1 MKPVRPS
8 TVALNPALSA
18 TRRTLLSGIAA
29 MPAMVG
35 ALLPGAAHAQPASVG
50 AGFSFVACGD
60 SRPMMYL
67 PVKDGHPDLV
77 RLFVEMFGLVMPE
90 RVAEE
95 VVKRDV
101 KMIFDPNSREL
112 VEVVMPF
119 MTRSEVMT
127 LSVDQGWVTR
137 ATVEDV
143 KLLPGVHREMFQL
156 QGGEWVARE
165 IVNHVQAGR
174 ARFVI
179 NSGDVIWWGNQGH
192 LISDSPYW
200 KRVYDTMLKLLPPPD
215 DEMRAAGLE
224 GRWFISVGNHE
235 VWGDPKIEGTLAAVP
250 YLKNFGVTPE
260 RLIYMFDFKGARFI
274 FLWTGKY
281 DYRSP
286 SMWDGDRPVYAE
298 QMAQLKQWLDE
309 AKAKGM
315 KKAFIVFHYPVFCR
329 SGLGPIPEPDNPHK
343 IIAACA
349 NDLELVVFNG
359 HVHTTELYDVD
370 GVKYLL
376 LGGGGAEQDPILAG
390 RTSLKSLPPDYPPDL
405 YWNGQPLKEEYNYV
419 LVDVDPNEKT
429 RFSLTRYRP
438 GSAEPF
444 ATEALFT

>member
-1 MKPVRPS
+1 VTKS
-8 TVALNPALSA
+8 TTLDGINRRALVSRMAALSA
-18 TRRTLLSGIAA
+18 LA
-29 MPAMVG
+29 G
-35 ALLPGAAHAQPASVG
+35 ALPTATHAQITG
-50 AGFSFVACGD
+50 ANRGFSFAACGD

-67 PVKDGHPDLV
+67 PYKEGHPDLV

-101 KMIFDPNSREL
+101 KMVFDPVTKDL
-112 VEVVMPF
+112 VQVIMPF
-119 MTRSEVMT
+119 MTKSEVMT
-127 LSVDQGWVTR
+127 LSVDQGWVTQ
-137 ATVEDV
+137 ATVEDI

-156 QGGEWVARE
+156 QGGDWVARE
-165 IVNHVQAGR
+165 IVGHVQAGH
-174 ARFVI
+174 AKFVV
-179 NSGDVIWWGNQGH
+179 NSGDVVWWGNQGH

-200 KRVYDTMLKLLPPPD
+200 KRVNDTMLKLLPPPD
-215 DEMRAAGLE
+215 DELRAAGLD
-224 GRWFISVGNHE
+224 GRWFLSVGNHE

-250 YLKNFGVTPE
+250 YLKNLGVTPE
-260 RLIYMFDFKGARFI
+260 RLVYKFDYKDVRFV

-286 SMWDGDRPVYAE
+286 SLWDGDRPVYAE
-298 QMAQLKQWLDE
+298 QMIQLRQWLDD

-329 SGLGPIPEPDNPHK
+329 AGLGPIPEADNPHK
-343 IIAACA
+343 VIAAYA
-349 NDLELVVFNG
+349 KDLEVVVFNG

-376 LGGGGAEQDPILAG
+376 LGGGGAEQDPILPG
-390 RTSLKSLPPDYPPDL
+390 RTSIKVPPDYPPEL
-405 YWNGQPLKEEYNYV
+405 YWKGQPPREEYNYV
-419 LVDVDPNEKT
+419 LVDVEPGQKT
-429 RFSLTRYRP
+429 KFTLTRYRP

-444 ATEALFT
+444 GTEALFT